1 MDGKSK
7 LQVHFQDD
15 EDDGAETEEEE
26 DGDGGPGLNENENG
40 PNVPVGSCDLWIQGT
55 LGDTLTTLA
64 QHDWLIQYM
73 PDDGDG
79 WADNAMLMLQYL
91 GMPEHADQCLQ
102 SSVEE
107 RKELLKYY
115 ASQGHRVPPPPTDV
129 SAVCR
134 GQEVS
139 MAGLRNFMQA
149 AVNSGAAPFQTM
161 DVADAHESS
170 SIQIE
175 NEHQEMSKEEGL
187 PRGCYP
193 PPPPCYPPVYAGSGL
208 GSRDQNA
215 FGAEYIPHHVRRGHA
230 NELDYK
236 RDEERFGISWET
248 ENISESKEVDSLE
261 TEDATDTFDFAM
273 WSDLINHDWH
283 KDEQDFEHEEGNLG
297 PD

>member
-1 MDGKSK
+1 MLDRFARIFFNCLTVDWDQDYENLKHICDDGVSMDGKSK
-7 LQVHFQDD
+7 LQVHLQDN

-40 PNVPVGSCDLWIQGT
+40 PNVPVGSYDLWIQGT

-73 PDDGDG
+73 PDDGDR
-79 WADNAMLMLQYL
+79 WADNAMLMLKYL

-107 RKELLKYY
+107 RKALLKYY

-215 FGAEYIPHHVRRGHA
+215 FGAEYIPHHVAMLTGARPFSGPSLPFCLPVIAARSIVLSIG
-230 NELDYK
+230 
-236 RDEERFGISWET
+236 T
-248 ENISESKEVDSLE
+248 ESS
-261 TEDATDTFDFAM
+261 
-273 WSDLINHDWH
+273 
-283 KDEQDFEHEEGNLG
+283 G
-297 PD
+297 